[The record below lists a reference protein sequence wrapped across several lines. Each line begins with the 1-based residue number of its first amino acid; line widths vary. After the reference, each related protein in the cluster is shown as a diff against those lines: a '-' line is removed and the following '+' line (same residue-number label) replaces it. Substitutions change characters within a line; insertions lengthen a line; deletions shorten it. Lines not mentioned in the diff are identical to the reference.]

1 MLHLVAVAVAVAI
14 LAGCVFRH
22 SAPRG
27 DGRLSVGDVRKYDKL
42 CSGWMPAQCRTVSCV
57 VTAVSR
63 VKQRS
68 ASSGTV

>member
-42 CSGWMPAQCRTVSCV
+42 CSIWMPHSLMRCDCCIACETVVC
-57 VTAVSR
+57 
-63 VKQRS
+63 
-68 ASSGTV
+68 